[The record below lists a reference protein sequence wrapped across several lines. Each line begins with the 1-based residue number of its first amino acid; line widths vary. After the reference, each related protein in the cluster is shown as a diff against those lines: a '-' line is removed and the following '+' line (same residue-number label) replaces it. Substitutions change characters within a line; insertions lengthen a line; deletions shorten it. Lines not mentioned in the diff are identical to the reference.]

1 MKRVCSVAV
10 MLLLGLLAG
19 CGKAGTEDIQDENL
33 QGMQETIDNET
44 EMTGS
49 VEESSTPADEKMP
62 NQAGGIVIEPQIYW
76 SVETE
81 EYQVCLRDLEP
92 GETQQLLF
100 IRDDE
105 EFLLN
110 TFYYDFQE
118 IKRFAESLI
127 YNPFEDIMGCDG
139 FYIGY
144 VNIGQLLTTY
154 YAVEEESVTPLAGS
168 WCYNEE
174 PNDYIL
180 DIDDDGIRE
189 LVCNVVWG
197 DGYEDVVI
205 YDYEGEQVRYCNGTD
220 LIDEEYDNIGIGSQ
234 GAVYLPKKNVIRI
247 HFWKNELDDYVIKDY
262 KLDLEGLEWYP
273 YSPN

>member
-1 MKRVCSVAV
+1 MKKVCVIAGI
-10 MLLLGLLAG
+10 LLLGLYTG
-19 CGKAGTEDIQDENL
+19 CGQAANENTEDNNL
-33 QGMQETIDNET
+33 ESEQGNEIQETDLAIESTVPAEDQKPEET
-44 EMTGS
+44 EKK
-49 VEESSTPADEKMP
+49 VF
-62 NQAGGIVIEPQIYW
+62 EPQIYW

-154 YAVEEESVTPLAGS
+154 YAVEEEGVMALANS
-168 WCYNEE
+168 WCFSEK

-180 DIDDDGIRE
+180 DTDGDGVRE

-205 YDYEGEQVRYCNGTD
+205 YDYEGEQIRYCNGTD
-220 LIDEEYDNIGIGSQ
+220 LLDEEYDNTGIGSQ
-234 GAVYLPKKNVIRI
+234 GAVYLPKKNVIQI
-247 HFWKNELDDYVIKDY
+247 YFWKSELGDYVVKDY
-262 KLDLEGLEWYP
+262 KLNLEEVEWYP